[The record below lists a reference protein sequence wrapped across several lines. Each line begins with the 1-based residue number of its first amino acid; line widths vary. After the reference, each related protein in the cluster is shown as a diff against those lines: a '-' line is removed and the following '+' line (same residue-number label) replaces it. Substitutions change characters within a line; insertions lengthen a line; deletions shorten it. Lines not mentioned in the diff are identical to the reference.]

1 MTVDVTVS
9 FSRVKGRSGSYGP
22 KQRCVELCAEGGQ
35 GLGSWGGEGVQ
46 ALQREW
52 VRGDVGVRR
61 GWVNKIGTAD
71 SDHSDVTEG
80 AQGEIKLTRMRQ
92 DETF

>member
-1 MTVDVTVS
+1 M
-9 FSRVKGRSGSYGP
+9 
-22 KQRCVELCAEGGQ
+22 
-35 GLGSWGGEGVQ
+35 
-46 ALQREW
+46 
-52 VRGDVGVRR
+52 RGDVGVGR

-71 SDHSDVTEG
+71 SDHSYVTEG

>member
-1 MTVDVTVS
+1 M
-9 FSRVKGRSGSYGP
+9 
-22 KQRCVELCAEGGQ
+22 
-35 GLGSWGGEGVQ
+35 Q

-52 VRGDVGVRR
+52 VRGDVGVGG

-71 SDHSDVTEG
+71 SDRSDVTEG
-80 AQGEIKLTRMRQ
+80 AQGEMKLTRMRQ